1 MSSPGTDPASAYS
14 RHVNARFRDFTNP
27 RTPWSRRLWDVGTF
41 LTLEELHE
49 VGQWLDRQVLSPSAV
64 NWLQRSLEARLGQDA
79 AFGSKELRQQLTQ
92 CLRSDLTVRS
102 DGRRRLRHVIDVA
115 RPGYL
120 DRWAAQVAL
129 DEPPG
134 AERAARAT
142 AAHLLDSGHSLVG
155 LRRWLGEHSQCSA
168 VDLLVQAAE
177 LADKGPRMFSIWV
190 RVNDLPEIVR
200 LADPLPHFT
209 RHASLPGPI
218 ADKLRSLD
226 SIPALGAFNYTV
238 EARDAERAVE
248 LVSEVIERMRA
259 RARFAHSNRH
269 IVFSSEVYVETED
282 RFIELRVP
290 DRNAAIMS
298 LMTEGQLL
306 DVIPAKTYAAE
317 RHAIDDAL
325 ELAAPLNS
333 GGLAPAISGAWAAL
347 EALLTD
353 SQDSDKKEGKVGA
366 ATHAARLVACS
377 WPRAELTALSYRIDP
392 ERGTGRELSARLD
405 VAETNRDRSQIIAD
419 QLRNTGQIPLLRTW
433 RLPSDAAAV
442 TRMNRLLANPTG
454 MLTQVSDYV
463 EGSLRRMYRCRNV
476 IVHGGSTRGDVLDS
490 TLRVVAPL
498 VGATLD
504 RITHAHIVLGI
515 EPLELATRA
524 DAAVAL
530 ASDHSMGPHIVDLL
544 GRR

>member
-1 MSSPGTDPASAYS
+1 MLSAPSSW
-14 RHVNARFRDFTNP
+14 FRGY
-27 RTPWSRRLWDVGTF
+27 R
-41 LTLEELHE
+41 
-49 VGQWLDRQVLSPSAV
+49 A
-64 NWLQRSLEARLGQDA
+64 DA
-79 AFGSKELRQQLTQ
+79 
-92 CLRSDLTVRS
+92 C
-102 DGRRRLRHVIDVA
+102 
-115 RPGYL
+115 
-120 DRWAAQVAL
+120 
-129 DEPPG
+129 
-134 AERAARAT
+134 
-142 AAHLLDSGHSLVG
+142 
-155 LRRWLGEHSQCSA
+155 
-168 VDLLVQAAE
+168 
-177 LADKGPRMFSIWV
+177 
-190 RVNDLPEIVR
+190 
-200 LADPLPHFT
+200 
-209 RHASLPGPI
+209 
-218 ADKLRSLD
+218 
-226 SIPALGAFNYTV
+226 
-238 EARDAERAVE
+238 
-248 LVSEVIERMRA
+248 

-298 LMTEGQLL
+298 LVTEGQLL

-463 EGSLRRMYRCRNV
+463 EDHCVVCTGVATSSSTEDQLGETSWTRRFEWLLRW
-476 IVHGGSTRGDVLDS
+476 S
-490 TLRVVAPL
+490 
-498 VGATLD
+498 
-504 RITHAHIVLGI
+504 
-515 EPLELATRA
+515 
-524 DAAVAL
+524 
-530 ASDHSMGPHIVDLL
+530 
-544 GRR
+544 GRRSTASHMLISFSASNRSNWPPERMRP